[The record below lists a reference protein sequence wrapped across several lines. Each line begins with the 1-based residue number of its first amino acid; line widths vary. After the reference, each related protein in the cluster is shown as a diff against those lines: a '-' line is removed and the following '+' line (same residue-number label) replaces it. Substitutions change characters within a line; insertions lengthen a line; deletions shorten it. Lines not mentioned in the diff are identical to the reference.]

1 MNRHIRTSESREKTA
16 YKAAVR
22 ACLEAFYAKSPTQAE
37 SLVDDWWARLS
48 ATSAFQSGI
57 FLHSEPINTA
67 GRIAGKEII
76 EINAN
81 NEDAYEQLLKAS
93 ARAARRAK
101 DTRVSARKPAIR
113 SMSKG
118 STRVAALSSTQ
129 AKSKA
134 APQKRLASAKA

>member
-1 MNRHIRTSESREKTA
+1 MNRHIRTSESREKAA

-22 ACLEAFYAKSPTQAE
+22 ACLEVFYAKSVPQAE
-37 SLVDDWWARLS
+37 SLVEDWWERL
-48 ATSAFQSGI
+48 AMTSAFKSGI

-67 GRIAGKEII
+67 GRIAGREIV
-76 EINAN
+76 EINAD

-93 ARAARRAK
+93 ARAARRTK

-113 SMSKG
+113 LTSKG
-118 STRVAALSSTQ
+118 STRVAVLSSTQ
-129 AKSKA
+129 ARSKA

>member
-1 MNRHIRTSESREKTA
+1 MKRHMHRNPIERENRLQGRRPT
-16 YKAAVR
+16 
-22 ACLEAFYAKSPTQAE
+22 CLEAFYAKSPTQAE
-37 SLVDDWWARLS
+37 SLVDDGWARLS